1 MAALDLRPLSLGEIL
16 DRSFSLYR
24 ANFLLFAGI
33 VAIPHLLTL
42 IFQLSQIAINKA
54 PTTAQT
60 LSRWGSGLS
69 AAAILF
75 IVIGVVVWFAV
86 ALYSNGATVY
96 AVSDLYLG
104 RPATIVGSYKRMRG
118 HALNLFGVGLL
129 QGLAAIAGFVLLFIP
144 GVWVACRLSVSVP
157 AALLEDLGPSE
168 ALSRSFSL
176 TEDKAW
182 RPFAIFCLY
191 MMIAFGVA
199 ALFQTP
205 FVVLIMTAAR
215 SGNTNLV
222 AVWSAC
228 SQVADFFVQTTVT
241 PVLTIALAVYYYDL
255 RVRREGFDLQM
266 MMNAVPVASSIAATE
281 LPPAPIS

>member
-60 LSRWGSGLS
+60 LSRWGSGLT
-69 AAAILF
+69 ATTIVF
-75 IVIGVVVWFAV
+75 IVIGVIVWFAV

-104 RPATIVGSYKRMRG
+104 RPTTIVASYKRMRG
-118 HALNLFGVGLL
+118 HALNLFAVGLL
-129 QGLAAIAGFVLLFIP
+129 QGLAFIAGFILLVIP
-144 GVWVACRLSVSVP
+144 SIWVACRLSVSVP

-168 ALSRSFSL
+168 ALSRSFAL

-182 RPFAIFCLY
+182 RPFAIFGLY
-191 MMIAFGVA
+191 IMIAFGMA
-199 ALFQTP
+199 SLFQTP
-205 FVVLIMTAAR
+205 FVVLIMLAAK
-215 SGNTNLV
+215 SGNANLV

-228 SQVADFFVQTTVT
+228 SQVADFFVQTAVT
-241 PVLTIALAVYYYDL
+241 PVITIALAVYYYDL

-266 MMNAVPVASSIAATE
+266 MMNAVPAAATATG
-281 LPPAPIS
+281 LPPAQIS